1 MPVSRLRFKDVM
13 ESRLPGDLGVCQSDW
28 RSLAK
33 LVNEA
38 QERLIICP
46 EAGDTGWWGSY
57 AEMVFNVSRNS
68 PTLVLPRGIA
78 RLIAV
83 DACDTPIPLSN
94 QFYEYLRFGSGRWP
108 KTSCSTTTCSGIP
121 GGLRGFRRSVAC
133 TFADIAST
141 NKFLRIYPTEA
152 ADDNMRTLVSGLDAN
167 GAAISNLDGLIR
179 VNGVFATLALPFVD
193 VALPGTATPLGISSI
208 TGIQKD
214 VTLGSV
220 HYYEVDF
227 TTGTQ
232 RLLLT
237 MEPSEKVAAYQTYF
251 FYKLPQGCCNVVG
264 ASDDSLVQLKAIVKL
279 DLIPVVADSD
289 YLLIQSA
296 EAIIAECQSI
306 RYSEMDSQ
314 EAVGKSLER
323 HRAAVRYL
331 QGQLIHYEGKESV
344 AVNFAPFGNARLANQ
359 HIGRLQ

>member
-13 ESRLPGDLGVCQSDW
+13 ESRLPSDLGVCQSDW
-28 RSLAK
+28 RSLAR
-33 LVNEA
+33 LVNAA
-38 QERLIICP
+38 QERLITCP
-46 EAGDTGWWGSY
+46 EAGDVGWWGSY

-78 RLIAV
+78 RLIGV
-83 DACDTPIPLSN
+83 DACDTPIPISN

-108 KTSCSTTTCSGIP
+108 KTSCSTTTCSGMP

-152 ADDNMRTLVSGLDAN
+152 ADENMRVLVSGLDAN
-167 GAAISNLDGLIR
+167 GTGISTLDGLIR
-179 VNGVFATLALPFVD
+179 VNGVFSTLALPFVD
-193 VALPGTATPLGISSI
+193 VTLPGTSTPLEISAI
-208 TGIQKD
+208 AGIQKD
-214 VTLGSV
+214 VTLGYV
-220 HYYEVDF
+220 HFYEVDI
-227 TTGTQ
+227 TTGMQ

-251 FYKLPQGCCNVVG
+251 FYKLPQGCCQAAG
-264 ASDDSLVQLKAIVKL
+264 ASDDSLVQLKALVKL
-279 DLIPVVADSD
+279 DLVPVVADSD
-289 YLLIQSA
+289 YLLIQST

-306 RYSEMDSQ
+306 RYSEMDST
-314 EAVGKSLER
+314 ESVGKSAER
-323 HRAAVRYL
+323 HRAAIRYL
-331 QGQLIHYEGKESV
+331 NGQLRHYEGIETL

-359 HIGRLQ
+359 HIGRLM